1 MVPPPPTGARPPRL
15 VLRFAI
21 YSALA
26 LTLAWLAIFWVVRSE
41 ENEHALSEAEG
52 VALRVAGRTA
62 PLLRRADLAG
72 PVTAERRRELDAVFR
87 YELAGEIVRIKLWS
101 RDGIVTHSNDRSL
114 IGQRVSGE
122 DEHAELDRALAG
134 EPVQE
139 VAPLNHEGGS
149 GKDFEALETWV
160 PVYLEEGAEPVG
172 ALEIFQDYAPVA
184 AGVRQTVTPIAVALA
199 LTLALLYAAL
209 LPILRQVTR
218 ALEARHKRLAE
229 HAAELARALDERRL
243 VEQRL
248 SRAEQN
254 YRSLVEQLPLAM
266 YMDRLD
272 ETSSTIYTSPQI
284 ESILGYPTLDWM
296 SDPDFFPKVLHPDDR
311 ERVLE
316 EHRHNYAEG
325 RSFTTEYRA
334 IASDGRVVWI
344 LDEVTVAR
352 DEHGRPTHAQ
362 GFMLDVSE
370 RKAAEQQLERSHA
383 ELSALH
389 DTALQLIDELD
400 AQKLLER
407 IAARAGELVGT
418 DATYVYLRDA
428 EEELRVA
435 VGTGAFAG
443 NVGQRL
449 RKGEGL
455 AGQVWLRGEPVAVD
469 DYQTWQG
476 RHASFEGAPFHGVVG
491 VPLRSRTDLVGV
503 LGVAFLEEGR
513 TVTEPELALL
523 SRFAHLA
530 SLALESAR
538 LYSSAQEE
546 LQERRRAEGALRDA
560 ELRYRTLVEHL
571 PLATYTS
578 PVDSSLGNLYVSPQ
592 VEELL
597 GYPATEWLGDPELL
611 LRTVHPD
618 DLERL
623 LADAERLRETGE
635 PIRAEYRYRA
645 ADGRTVWVLDETNL
659 VRDEDGTPLWVQGF
673 LLDITERKSAE
684 ETRARLAA
692 IVESSDDAIMSAS
705 LDLTFTS
712 WNRGAERLFGYTAD
726 EVLGE
731 PITLL
736 MPPER
741 HEDALALIRRV
752 VDEQRVIHLE
762 TVRVR
767 EDGSSVDIAYTYS
780 PIRDSAGTVVGVS
793 AIGQDVTDRKRAEAA
808 IRESEAKF
816 RAFVETTEEW
826 VWACDDRNVNTYSNP
841 AVERILGWAQEE
853 LISRDWLDFVI
864 HEDRDEVAEAVAAAG
879 EAKAGW
885 SGLVI
890 RWRAKDGSVRHLE
903 STATPILAAD
913 GELTGWRGTDRDV
926 THRIQAEAE
935 RERLLAAEQDARAV
949 AEAAQQ
955 DLAGQNERLRELD
968 RLKDEFIAL
977 VSHELRTPLTSIR
990 GYTEL
995 LLDGEAGEL
1004 GDDQRRFLG
1013 VVDRN
1018 AHRLLHLVGD
1028 LLFLAQVEAGKLV
1041 LDVGAVDLGAVASES
1056 VEAARPQAEAKEI
1069 TLTLATGPV
1078 PLVAGDRA
1086 RIAQLLDNLVSNAIK
1101 FTQEGGRVDVRVRAL
1116 AKRAV
1121 VEVRDSGIGIPAHER
1136 QHLFERFYR
1145 TSTATERAIQG
1156 TGLGLAISK
1165 AIVDAHDG
1173 RITVTSEED
1182 VGTAFRVELPL
1193 GLHAELSE
1201 RAEVAS

>member
-1 MVPPPPTGARPPRL
+1 MTLTPPTGTRPPRL

-21 YSALA
+21 YSAFA
-26 LTLAWLAIFWVVRSE
+26 LTLAWLAIFWVVRTE
-41 ENEHALSEAEG
+41 EKESALNEAEG

-62 PLLRRADLAG
+62 PLLRPSDFAG
-72 PVTAERRRELDAVFR
+72 PVTADRRKELNGVFQ
-87 YELAGEIVRIKLWS
+87 YELAGEIVRVKLWS
-101 RDGIVTHSNDRSL
+101 RDGVVTHSNDRSL
-114 IGQRVSGE
+114 VGDRAVGE
-122 DEHAELDRALAG
+122 DEQSELKQALGG

-139 VAPLNHEGGS
+139 VAPLNHEGG
-149 GKDFEALETWV
+149 GGRNIEALETWV
-160 PVYLEEGAEPVG
+160 PIYLAEGSEPAG
-172 ALEIFQDYAPVA
+172 ALEVFQDYAPVA
-184 AGVRQTVTPIAVALA
+184 AGIRETVTPIGLALA
-199 LTLALLYAAL
+199 FTLALLYAAL

-218 ALEARHKRLAE
+218 ALETRHKRLAE
-229 HAAELARALDERRL
+229 HADELARALDERRR

-248 SRAEQN
+248 SQAEQN

-316 EHRHNYAEG
+316 EHRRNYAEG

-334 IASDGRVVWI
+334 IAKDGRVVWI

-352 DEHGRPTHAQ
+352 DESGRPTHAQ
-362 GFMLDVSE
+362 GFMLDVTE
-370 RKAAEQQLERSHA
+370 RKQAQEELERSHA

-389 DTALQLIDELD
+389 DTALHLIDELD

-407 IAARAGELVGT
+407 IATRAGELVGT
-418 DATYVYLRDA
+418 EATYVYLRDG
-428 EEELRVA
+428 EDELRVA
-435 VGTGAFAG
+435 VGTGAFAD

-449 RKGEGL
+449 GKGEGL
-455 AGQVWLRGEPVAVD
+455 AGRVWKRGEPVSVD
-469 DYQTWQG
+469 DYQTWEG
-476 RHASFEGAPFHGVVG
+476 RHSRFEGAPFHSVVG
-491 VPLRSRTDLVGV
+491 VPLRSRTDFVGV
-503 LGVAFLEEGR
+503 LGVAFLEQGR

-571 PLATYTS
+571 PLATYIS
-578 PVDSSLGNLYVSPQ
+578 PVDSSVGNLYVSPQ

-597 GYPATEWLGDPELL
+597 GYPADDWLRNPELL
-611 LRTVHPD
+611 LETVHPD

-623 LADAERLRETGE
+623 LADAEWLRTTGQ
-635 PIRAEYRYRA
+635 PIRSEYRYRA

-659 VRDEDGTPLWVQGF
+659 VRDDDGTPLWVQGF
-673 LLDITERKSAE
+673 LLDITERKAAE

-705 LDLTFTS
+705 PDLSFTS
-712 WNRGAERLFGYTAD
+712 WNRGAERLFGYPAD
-726 EVLGE
+726 DVLGR

-741 HEDALALIRRV
+741 QEEAVGIARRV
-752 VDEQRVIHLE
+752 MDEQRVVHLE
-762 TVRVR
+762 TVRRR
-767 EDGSSVDIAYTYS
+767 EDGTPIDIAYTYS
-780 PIRDSAGTVVGVS
+780 PIRDSSGMVVGIS

-808 IRESEAKF
+808 IRESETKF

-826 VWACDDRNVNTYSNP
+826 VWAVDECNLTYSNP
-841 AVERILGWAQEE
+841 AVERILGWSQEE
-853 LISRDWLDFVI
+853 LIGRDWLDFVLQ
-864 HEDRDEVAEAVAAAG
+864 EDRDEIAEAVAVSKA
-879 EAKAGW
+879 AKAGW

-890 RWRAKDGSVRHLE
+890 RWQAKDGSVRHLE
-903 STATPILAAD
+903 STATPILDPD
-913 GELTGWRGTDRDV
+913 GELRGWRGTDRDV

-935 RERLLAAEQDARAV
+935 RERLLAAEQEARAA
-949 AEAAQQ
+949 AEAAQR
-955 DLAGQNERLRELD
+955 DLTAQNERLRELD

-1004 GDDQRRFLG
+1004 GDEQRQFLG
-1013 VVDRN
+1013 VVERN

-1041 LDVGAVDLGAVASES
+1041 LDVGAVELGAVASES
-1056 VEAARPQAEAKEI
+1056 VEAARPQAEAKGI

-1086 RIAQLLDNLVSNAIK
+1086 RIAQLEDNLVSNAIK
-1101 FTQEGGRVDVRVRAL
+1101 FTPESGRVDVRVRAL
-1116 AKRAV
+1116 RKRAV
-1121 VEVRDSGIGIPAHER
+1121 LEVRDSGIGIPANER
-1136 QHLFERFYR
+1136 QHLFQRFYR
-1145 TSTATERAIQG
+1145 TSTATEQAIQG

-1173 RITVTSEED
+1173 RITLTSEED
-1182 VGTAFRVELPL
+1182 VGTTFRVELPL
-1193 GLHAELSE
+1193 GRVAEVSD

>member
-1 MVPPPPTGARPPRL
+1 MTPPPPTGAKPPRL

-21 YSALA
+21 YSAFALA
-26 LTLAWLAIFWVVRSE
+26 LAGAGILYVVR
-41 ENEHALSEAEG
+41 AQVLDQAE
-52 VALRVAGRTA
+52 RE
-62 PLLRRADLAG
+62 
-72 PVTAERRRELDAVFR
+72 TAERAERVAARIGEQLTRRDVTAPVSAERRAALDTVFARELGQHLVVVKLWTPDGVVAYSNDHELIGSR
-87 YELAGEIVRIKLWS
+87 TEEADELAAV
-101 RDGIVTHSNDRSL
+101 
-114 IGQRVSGE
+114 
-122 DEHAELDRALAG
+122 LAG
-134 EPVQE
+134 GIGRE
-139 VAPLNHEGGS
+139 VTDLAEEGGS
-149 GKDFEALETWV
+149 EPLESLETFV
-160 PVYLEEGAEPVG
+160 PVSSEGRVVAGLET
-172 ALEIFQDYAPVA
+172 FYDYERVA
-184 AGVRQTVTPIAVALA
+184 ADVRTTMTRVSVALV
-199 LTLALLYAAL
+199 LTLLLLYATL
-209 LPILRQVTR
+209 LPILHQVTR
-218 ALEARHKRLAE
+218 GFGARNTRLAE
-229 HAAELARALDERRL
+229 HAAELAKALDERRR

-248 SRAEQN
+248 SQAEQN

-284 ESILGYPTLDWM
+284 EAILGYPTLDWM

-316 EHRHNYAEG
+316 EHRRNYADG

-334 IASDGRVVWI
+334 IARDGRVVWI

-352 DEHGRPTHAQ
+352 DAHGRPTHAQ

-370 RKAAEQQLERSHA
+370 RKAAELELERSHA

-418 DATYVYLRDA
+418 DATYVYLREGDG
-428 EEELRVA
+428 ELRVA

-455 AGQVWLRGEPVAVD
+455 AGRVWESGEPLTVD
-469 DYQTWQG
+469 DYQTWEG
-476 RHASFEGAPFHGVVG
+476 RHRTFEGSPFHGVVG
-491 VPLRSRTDLVGV
+491 VPLRSRADVVGV
-503 LGVAFLEEGR
+503 LGVAFLEEDR

-571 PLATYTS
+571 PLATYIS

-592 VEELL
+592 VEQLL
-597 GYPATEWLGDPELL
+597 GYPADAWLESPELL
-611 LRTVHPD
+611 LQAVHPD

-623 LADAERLRETGE
+623 LADAERLRATGE

-673 LLDITERKSAE
+673 LLDITERKAAE

-705 LDLTFTS
+705 LDLAFTS
-712 WNRGAERLFGYTAD
+712 WNRGAERLFGHPAD
-726 EVLGE
+726 EVLGK

-741 HEDALALIRRV
+741 QEEALALVRRV
-752 VDEQRVIHLE
+752 IDEQRVVGLE
-762 TVRVR
+762 TVRIQK
-767 EDGSSVDIAYTYS
+767 DGTPVDIAYTYS
-780 PIRDSAGTVVGVS
+780 PIRDSAGTVVGIS

-816 RAFVETTEEW
+816 RAFVETTDEW
-826 VWACDDRNVNTYSNP
+826 VWACDVQGVTTYSNP
-841 AVERILGWAQEE
+841 AVERILGYADEE
-853 LISRDWLDFVI
+853 MVGRAVLDFMVE
-864 HEDRDEVAEAVAAAG
+864 EDREAIAAG
-879 EAKAGW
+879 LEEIAARKEGW
-885 SGLVI
+885 TGLVI

-903 STATPILAAD
+903 STATPILGAD
-913 GELTGWRGTDRDV
+913 GELRGWRGTDRNV

-935 RERLLAAEQDARAV
+935 RERLLAAEQDARAI
-949 AEAAQQ
+949 AEAAQH
-955 DLAGQNERLRELD
+955 DLAAQNERLRELD

-1004 GDDQRRFLG
+1004 GEDQRRFLG

-1041 LDVGAVDLGAVASES
+1041 LDMGAVELGAVASDS
-1056 VEAARPQAEAKEI
+1056 VEAARPQAEAKDI

-1086 RIAQLLDNLVSNAIK
+1086 RIGQLMDNLVSNAIK
-1101 FTQEGGRVDVRVRAL
+1101 FTLEGGRVDVRVRAL
-1116 AKRAV
+1116 SKRAV
-1121 VEVRDSGIGIPAHER
+1121 VDVRDSGIGIPATER
-1136 QHLFERFYR
+1136 EHLFQRFYR
-1145 TSTATERAIQG
+1145 TSNATELAIQG

-1165 AIVDAHDG
+1165 AIVEAHDG
-1173 RITVTSEED
+1173 RITLTSEED
-1182 VGTAFRVELPL
+1182 VGTTFRVELPL
-1193 GLHAELSE
+1193 ALHAAAGE
-1201 RAEVAS
+1201 RAQAALGR

>member
-1 MVPPPPTGARPPRL
+1 MTPPPPTGARPPRL

-26 LTLAWLAIFWVVRSE
+26 LALAGAGILYVVR
-41 ENEHALSEAEG
+41 AQMLDQAE
-52 VALRVAGRTA
+52 RE
-62 PLLRRADLAG
+62 
-72 PVTAERRRELDAVFR
+72 TAERAERVAVRIGERLAPRDVTAGASAERLAALDTAFEHELGHDLVIVKLWTPDGVVAYSNDHGLIGSRTAEADELAAV
-87 YELAGEIVRIKLWS
+87 LAGEVGRE
-101 RDGIVTHSNDRSL
+101 VTDL
-114 IGQRVSGE
+114 T
-122 DEHAELDRALAG
+122 D
-134 EPVQE
+134 
-139 VAPLNHEGGS
+139 EGGS
-149 GKDFEALETWV
+149 ESLKTLETFV
-160 PVYLEEGAEPVG
+160 PVTNDKRVVAGLET
-172 ALEIFQDYAPVA
+172 FYDYDRVA
-184 AGVRQTVTPIAVALA
+184 ADVRTTMTRVSFALV
-199 LTLALLYAAL
+199 LTLLLLYATL

-218 ALEARHKRLAE
+218 VLGARNTRLAE
-229 HAAELARALDERRL
+229 HAAELARALDERRR

-248 SRAEQN
+248 SQAEQN

-284 ESILGYPTLDWM
+284 ETILGYPTLDWM

-316 EHRHNYAEG
+316 EHRRNYAEG

-334 IASDGRVVWI
+334 IARDGRVVWI

-400 AQKLLER
+400 AQKLLAR

-418 DATYVYLRDA
+418 DATYVYLRDG
-428 EEELRVA
+428 EELRVA

-449 RKGEGL
+449 GKGEGL
-455 AGQVWLRGEPVAVD
+455 AGQVWERGEPVTVG
-469 DYQTWQG
+469 DYQTWEG
-476 RHASFEGAPFHGVVG
+476 RHRRFEGSPFHGVVG
-491 VPLRSRTDLVGV
+491 VPLRSRTDFVGV

-513 TVTEPELALL
+513 TFTEPELALL

-571 PLATYTS
+571 PLATYIS

-597 GYPATEWLGDPELL
+597 GYPADAWLRSPELL
-611 LRTVHPD
+611 LQAVHPD

-623 LADAERLRETGE
+623 LADAERLRTTGE
-635 PIRAEYRYRA
+635 PVRAEYRYRA

-705 LDLTFTS
+705 LDLAFTS
-712 WNRGAERLFGYTAD
+712 WNRGAERLFGYSVD

-741 HEDALALIRRV
+741 QEESLALVRQAI
-752 VDEQRVIHLE
+752 DEQQVVHLE
-762 TVRVR
+762 TVRMR
-767 EDGSSVDIAYTYS
+767 EDATPVDIAYTYS
-780 PIRDSAGTVVGVS
+780 PIRDSAGTVVGIS

-816 RAFVETTEEW
+816 RSFVETTEEW
-826 VWACDDRNVNTYSNP
+826 VWACDVQATTTYSNP
-841 AVERILGWAQEE
+841 AVERILGYASEE
-853 LISRDWLDFVI
+853 LVGRTVLDFMVE
-864 HEDRDEVAEAVAAAG
+864 EDREATVAELEGIAARK
-879 EAKAGW
+879 EGW

-903 STATPILAAD
+903 STATPILGAD
-913 GELTGWRGTDRDV
+913 GELLGWRGTDRDV
-926 THRIQAEAE
+926 THRIQAEAD
-935 RERLLAAEQDARAV
+935 RERLLAAEQEARAA
-949 AEAAQQ
+949 AEAAQH

-968 RLKDEFIAL
+968 RLKYEFIAL
-977 VSHELRTPLTSIR
+977 VSHALRTPLTSIR

-1004 GDDQRRFLG
+1004 GDDQRQFLG
-1013 VVDRN
+1013 VVERN

-1056 VEAARPQAEAKEI
+1056 VEAARPQAEARRI

-1086 RIAQLLDNLVSNAIK
+1086 RIGQLMDNLVSNAIK
-1101 FTQEGGRVDVRVRAL
+1101 FTPEGGRVDVRVRAL
-1116 AKRAV
+1116 SKRAV
-1121 VEVRDSGIGIPAHER
+1121 FEVRDSGIGIPANER
-1136 QHLFERFYR
+1136 EHLFQRFYR
-1145 TSTATERAIQG
+1145 TSTATEQAIQG

-1165 AIVDAHDG
+1165 AIVEAHDG
-1173 RITVTSEED
+1173 RITLTSEQD
-1182 VGTAFRVELPL
+1182 VGTTFRVELPL
-1193 GLHAELSE
+1193 GLHAEVSE

>member
-1 MVPPPPTGARPPRL
+1 
-15 VLRFAI
+15 
-21 YSALA
+21 
-26 LTLAWLAIFWVVRSE
+26 
-41 ENEHALSEAEG
+41 
-52 VALRVAGRTA
+52 
-62 PLLRRADLAG
+62 
-72 PVTAERRRELDAVFR
+72 
-87 YELAGEIVRIKLWS
+87 
-101 RDGIVTHSNDRSL
+101 
-114 IGQRVSGE
+114 
-122 DEHAELDRALAG
+122 
-134 EPVQE
+134 
-139 VAPLNHEGGS
+139 
-149 GKDFEALETWV
+149 
-160 PVYLEEGAEPVG
+160 
-172 ALEIFQDYAPVA
+172 
-184 AGVRQTVTPIAVALA
+184 
-199 LTLALLYAAL
+199 
-209 LPILRQVTR
+209 VTR
-218 ALEARHKRLAE
+218 ALETRHKRLAE
-229 HAAELARALDERRL
+229 HAGELAKALDERRR

-248 SRAEQN
+248 SQAEQN

-272 ETSSTIYTSPQI
+272 ESSSTIYTSPQI
-284 ESILGYPTLDWM
+284 ETILGYPTLDWM

-316 EHRHNYAEG
+316 EHRRNYAEG

-334 IASDGRVVWI
+334 IARDGRVVWI

-352 DEHGRPTHAQ
+352 DEQGRPTHAQ

-418 DATYVYLRDA
+418 DATYVYLRDG
-428 EEELRVA
+428 EDELRVA

-455 AGQVWLRGEPVAVD
+455 AGRVWEQGEPLTVD
-469 DYQTWQG
+469 DYQTWEG
-476 RHASFEGAPFHGVVG
+476 RHSRFEGAPFHGVVG
-491 VPLRSRTDLVGV
+491 VPLRSRTDFVGV
-503 LGVAFLEEGR
+503 LGAAFLEEGR
-513 TVTEPELALL
+513 AFTESELALL

-546 LQERRRAEGALRDA
+546 LQERRRAEGALQDA

-571 PLATYTS
+571 PLATYIS
-578 PVDSSLGNLYVSPQ
+578 PVDTSVGNLYVSPQ

-597 GYPATEWLGDPELL
+597 GYPADDWLHNPELL
-611 LRTVHPD
+611 LQTVHPD

-623 LADAERLRETGE
+623 LADAERLRTTGV
-635 PIRAEYRYRA
+635 PVRSEYRYRA

-684 ETRARLAA
+684 ESRARLAA
-692 IVESSDDAIMSAS
+692 IVQSSDDAIMSAS

-712 WNRGAERLFGYTAD
+712 WNRGAERLFGYSVD
-726 EVLGE
+726 EVLGQ
-731 PITLL
+731 PITML
-736 MPPER
+736 MPPDRRE
-741 HEDALALIRRV
+741 EALALTQRV
-752 VDEQRVIHLE
+752 IDEQRVVHVE

-767 EDGSSVDIAYTYS
+767 EDGAPIDIAYTYS

-808 IRESEAKF
+808 IRESEEQF
-816 RAFVETTEEW
+816 RALVGNVPGAIFRCALDADWTMEFLSDAIADISGYPSSDFIGNRVRTFTS
-826 VWACDDRNVNTYSNP
+826 VVHPDDRAPLEEAVGDGRSYS
-841 AVERILGWAQEE
+841 VEYRILHANGGVRWVLERGQAV
-853 LISRDWLDFVI
+853 RDA
-864 HEDRDEVAEAVAAAG
+864 R
-879 EAKAGW
+879 
-885 SGLVI
+885 
-890 RWRAKDGSVRHLE
+890 
-903 STATPILAAD
+903 
-913 GELTGWRGTDRDV
+913 GELWLTGAIFDVSDRK
-926 THRIQAEAE
+926 RAEAE
-935 RERLLAAEQDARAV
+935 REGLLA
-949 AEAAQQ
+949 
-955 DLAGQNERLRELD
+955 DLAEHNERLLELD

-1004 GDDQRRFLG
+1004 GDDQRQFLG
-1013 VVDRN
+1013 VVERN

-1041 LDVGAVDLGAVASES
+1041 LDVGAVDLGAVASEA
-1056 VEAARPQAEAKEI
+1056 VEAARPQAEAKGI

-1086 RIAQLLDNLVSNAIK
+1086 RIGQLMDNLVSNAIK
-1101 FTQEGGRVDVRVRAL
+1101 FTPESGRVDIRVRAL
-1116 AKRAV
+1116 SKRAL
-1121 VEVRDSGIGIPAHER
+1121 VEVRDSGIGIPANER
-1136 QHLFERFYR
+1136 QHLFQRFYR
-1145 TSTATERAIQG
+1145 TSTATEQAIQG

-1165 AIVDAHDG
+1165 AIVEAHDG
-1173 RITVTSEED
+1173 RITLTSEED
-1182 VGTAFRVELPL
+1182 VGTTFRVELPL
-1193 GLHAELSE
+1193 GVHAAADE

>member
-1 MVPPPPTGARPPRL
+1 MTPPPPTGARPPRL

-26 LTLAWLAIFWVVRSE
+26 LALAGAGILYVVR
-41 ENEHALSEAEG
+41 AQMLDQAE
-52 VALRVAGRTA
+52 RE
-62 PLLRRADLAG
+62 
-72 PVTAERRRELDAVFR
+72 TAERAERVAVRIGERLAPRDVTAGASAERLAALDTAFEHELGHDLVIVKLWTPDGVVAYSNDHGLIGSRTAEADELAAV
-87 YELAGEIVRIKLWS
+87 LAGEVGRE
-101 RDGIVTHSNDRSL
+101 VTDL
-114 IGQRVSGE
+114 T
-122 DEHAELDRALAG
+122 D
-134 EPVQE
+134 
-139 VAPLNHEGGS
+139 EGGS
-149 GKDFEALETWV
+149 ESLKTLETFV
-160 PVYLEEGAEPVG
+160 PVTNDKRVVAGLET
-172 ALEIFQDYAPVA
+172 FYDYDRVA
-184 AGVRQTVTPIAVALA
+184 ADVRTTMTRVSFALV
-199 LTLALLYAAL
+199 LTLLLLYATL

-218 ALEARHKRLAE
+218 VLGARNTRLAE
-229 HAAELARALDERRL
+229 HAAELAKALDERRR

-248 SRAEQN
+248 SQAEQN

-284 ESILGYPTLDWM
+284 ETILGYPTLDWM

-316 EHRHNYAEG
+316 EHRRNYAEG

-334 IASDGRVVWI
+334 IARDGRVVWI

-400 AQKLLER
+400 AQKLLAR

-418 DATYVYLRDA
+418 DATYVYLRDG
-428 EEELRVA
+428 EELRVA

-449 RKGEGL
+449 GKGEGL
-455 AGQVWLRGEPVAVD
+455 AGQVWERGEPVTVG
-469 DYQTWQG
+469 DYQTWEG
-476 RHASFEGAPFHGVVG
+476 RHRRFEGSPFHGVVG
-491 VPLRSRTDLVGV
+491 VPLRSRTDFVGV

-513 TVTEPELALL
+513 TFTEPELALL

-571 PLATYTS
+571 PLATYIS

-597 GYPATEWLGDPELL
+597 GYPADAWLRSPELL
-611 LRTVHPD
+611 LQAVHPD
-618 DLERL
+618 DLGRL
-623 LADAERLRETGE
+623 LADAERLRTTGE
-635 PIRAEYRYRA
+635 PVRAEYRYRA

-705 LDLTFTS
+705 LDLAFTS
-712 WNRGAERLFGYTAD
+712 WNRGAERLFGYSVD

-741 HEDALALIRRV
+741 QEESLALVRQAI
-752 VDEQRVIHLE
+752 DEQRVVHLE
-762 TVRVR
+762 TVRMR
-767 EDGSSVDIAYTYS
+767 EDATPVDIAYTYS
-780 PIRDSAGTVVGVS
+780 PIRDSAGTVVGIS

-816 RAFVETTEEW
+816 RSFVETTEEW
-826 VWACDDRNVNTYSNP
+826 VWACDVQATTTYSNP
-841 AVERILGWAQEE
+841 AVERILGYASEE
-853 LISRDWLDFVI
+853 LVGRTVLDFMVE
-864 HEDRDEVAEAVAAAG
+864 EDREATVAELEGIAARK
-879 EAKAGW
+879 EGW

-903 STATPILAAD
+903 STATPILGAD
-913 GELTGWRGTDRDV
+913 GELLGWRGTDRDV

-935 RERLLAAEQDARAV
+935 RERLLAAEQEARAA
-949 AEAAQQ
+949 AEAAQH

-1004 GDDQRRFLG
+1004 GDDQRQFLG
-1013 VVDRN
+1013 VVERN

-1056 VEAARPQAEAKEI
+1056 VEAARPQAEAKRI

-1086 RIAQLLDNLVSNAIK
+1086 RIGQLMDNLVSNAIK
-1101 FTQEGGRVDVRVRAL
+1101 FTPEGGRVDVRVRAL
-1116 AKRAV
+1116 SKRAV
-1121 VEVRDSGIGIPAHER
+1121 FEVRDSGIGIPANER
-1136 QHLFERFYR
+1136 EHLFQRFYR
-1145 TSTATERAIQG
+1145 TSTATEQAIQG

-1165 AIVDAHDG
+1165 AIVEAHDG
-1173 RITVTSEED
+1173 RITLTSEQD
-1182 VGTAFRVELPL
+1182 VGTTFRVELPL
-1193 GLHAELSE
+1193 GLHAEVSE

>member
-1 MVPPPPTGARPPRL
+1 MTPPPPTGARPPRL

-21 YSALA
+21 YSAFALA
-26 LTLAWLAIFWVVRSE
+26 LAGAGILYVVR
-41 ENEHALSEAEG
+41 AQMLDQAE
-52 VALRVAGRTA
+52 RE
-62 PLLRRADLAG
+62 
-72 PVTAERRRELDAVFR
+72 TAERAERVAVRIGERLAPRDVTAGASAERLAALDTAFEHELGHDLVIVKLWTPDGVVAYSNDHGLIGSRTAEADELAAV
-87 YELAGEIVRIKLWS
+87 LAGEVGRE
-101 RDGIVTHSNDRSL
+101 VTDL
-114 IGQRVSGE
+114 T
-122 DEHAELDRALAG
+122 D
-134 EPVQE
+134 
-139 VAPLNHEGGS
+139 EGGS
-149 GKDFEALETWV
+149 ESLKTLETFV
-160 PVYLEEGAEPVG
+160 PVTNDKRVVAGLET
-172 ALEIFQDYAPVA
+172 FYDYDRVA
-184 AGVRQTVTPIAVALA
+184 ADVRTTMTRVSFALV
-199 LTLALLYAAL
+199 LTLLLLYATL

-218 ALEARHKRLAE
+218 VLGARNTRLAE
-229 HAAELARALDERRL
+229 HAAELAKALDERRR

-248 SRAEQN
+248 SQAEQN

-284 ESILGYPTLDWM
+284 ETILGYPTLDWM

-316 EHRHNYAEG
+316 EHRRNYAEG

-334 IASDGRVVWI
+334 IARDGRVVWI

-400 AQKLLER
+400 AQKLLAR

-418 DATYVYLRDA
+418 DATYVYLRDG
-428 EEELRVA
+428 EELRVA

-449 RKGEGL
+449 GKGEGL
-455 AGQVWLRGEPVAVD
+455 AGQVWERGEPVTVG
-469 DYQTWQG
+469 DYQTWEG
-476 RHASFEGAPFHGVVG
+476 RHRRFEGSPFHGVVG
-491 VPLRSRTDLVGV
+491 VPLRSRTDFVGV

-513 TVTEPELALL
+513 TFTEPELALL

-571 PLATYTS
+571 PLATYIS

-597 GYPATEWLGDPELL
+597 GYPADAWLRSPELL
-611 LRTVHPD
+611 LQAVHPD

-623 LADAERLRETGE
+623 LADAERLRTTGE
-635 PIRAEYRYRA
+635 PVRAEYRYRA

-705 LDLTFTS
+705 LDLAFTS
-712 WNRGAERLFGYTAD
+712 WNRGAERLFGYSVD

-741 HEDALALIRRV
+741 QEESLALVRQAI
-752 VDEQRVIHLE
+752 DEQQVVHLE
-762 TVRVR
+762 TVRMR
-767 EDGSSVDIAYTYS
+767 EDATPVDIAYTYS
-780 PIRDSAGTVVGVS
+780 PIRDSAGTVVGIS

-816 RAFVETTEEW
+816 RSFVETTEEW
-826 VWACDDRNVNTYSNP
+826 VWACDVQATTTYSNP
-841 AVERILGWAQEE
+841 AVERILGYASEE
-853 LISRDWLDFVI
+853 LVGRTVLDFMVE
-864 HEDRDEVAEAVAAAG
+864 EDREATVAELEGIAARK
-879 EAKAGW
+879 EGW

-903 STATPILAAD
+903 STATPILGAD
-913 GELTGWRGTDRDV
+913 GELLGWRGTDRDV

-935 RERLLAAEQDARAV
+935 RERLLAAEQEARAA
-949 AEAAQQ
+949 AEAAQH

-1004 GDDQRRFLG
+1004 GDDQRQFLG
-1013 VVDRN
+1013 VVERN

-1056 VEAARPQAEAKEI
+1056 VEAARPQAEARRI

-1086 RIAQLLDNLVSNAIK
+1086 RIGQLMDNLVSNAIK
-1101 FTQEGGRVDVRVRAL
+1101 FTPEGGRVDVRVRAL
-1116 AKRAV
+1116 SKRAV
-1121 VEVRDSGIGIPAHER
+1121 FEVRDSGIGIPANER
-1136 QHLFERFYR
+1136 EHLFQRFYR
-1145 TSTATERAIQG
+1145 TSTATEQAIQG

-1165 AIVDAHDG
+1165 AIVEAHDG
-1173 RITVTSEED
+1173 RITLTSEQD
-1182 VGTAFRVELPL
+1182 VGTTFRVELPL
-1193 GLHAELSE
+1193 GLHAEVSE

>member
-1 MVPPPPTGARPPRL
+1 MTPPPPTGARPPRL

-21 YSALA
+21 YSAFALA
-26 LTLAWLAIFWVVRSE
+26 LAGAGIFYVVR
-41 ENEHALSEAEG
+41 AQMLDQAE
-52 VALRVAGRTA
+52 RE
-62 PLLRRADLAG
+62 
-72 PVTAERRRELDAVFR
+72 TAERGERVAVRIGDRLAPRDVTAGASAEKLAALDAAFEHELGHDLVLVKLWTPDGVVAYSNDHELIGSR
-87 YELAGEIVRIKLWS
+87 TMEADELAAVLAGEVGRE
-101 RDGIVTHSNDRSL
+101 VTD
-114 IGQRVSGE
+114 
-122 DEHAELDRALAG
+122 LA
-134 EPVQE
+134 
-139 VAPLNHEGGS
+139 HEGGS
-149 GKDFEALETWV
+149 EPLKTLETFV
-160 PVYLEEGAEPVG
+160 PVTNGKRVVAGLET
-172 ALEIFQDYAPVA
+172 FYDYDRVA
-184 AGVRQTVTPIAVALA
+184 ADVRTTMTRVSIALV
-199 LTLALLYAAL
+199 LTLLLLYATL

-218 ALEARHKRLAE
+218 VLGARNTRLAE
-229 HAAELARALDERRL
+229 HAAELARALDERHQ

-248 SRAEQN
+248 SQAEQN

-284 ESILGYPTLDWM
+284 EAILGYPTLDWM

-316 EHRHNYAEG
+316 EHRRNYAEG

-334 IASDGRVVWI
+334 IARDGRVVWI

-352 DEHGRPTHAQ
+352 DENGRPTHAQ

-418 DATYVYLRDA
+418 DATYVYLRDG

-449 RKGEGL
+449 GKGEGL
-455 AGQVWLRGEPVAVD
+455 AGRVWARGEPVTVD
-469 DYQTWQG
+469 DYQTWEG
-476 RHASFEGAPFHGVVG
+476 RHRRFEGSPFHGVVG
-491 VPLRSRTDLVGV
+491 VPLRSRTDFVGV

-513 TVTEPELALL
+513 TFTEPELALL

-546 LQERRRAEGALRDA
+546 LQERRRAEGALREA

-571 PLATYTS
+571 PLATYIS

-597 GYPATEWLGDPELL
+597 GYPADAWLRSPELL
-611 LRTVHPD
+611 LQTVHPD

-623 LADAERLRETGE
+623 LADAERLRTTGE
-635 PIRAEYRYRA
+635 PVRAEYRYRA

-705 LDLTFTS
+705 LDLAFTS
-712 WNRGAERLFGYTAD
+712 WNRGAERLFGYSVD
-726 EVLGE
+726 EVLGA

-741 HEDALALIRRV
+741 QEESLALVRRV
-752 VDEQRVIHLE
+752 IDEQRVVHLE
-762 TVRVR
+762 TVRTH
-767 EDGSSVDIAYTYS
+767 EDGTPVDIAYTYS
-780 PIRDSAGTVVGVS
+780 PIRDAAGTVVGIS

-816 RAFVETTEEW
+816 RSFVETTEEW
-826 VWACDDRNVNTYSNP
+826 VWAIDEHGITTYSNP
-841 AVERILGWAQEE
+841 AVERILGYAVDEVMGR
-853 LISRDWLDFVI
+853 SSLDFMVE
-864 HEDRDEVAEAVAAAG
+864 EDRDAALEELATPAAG
-879 EAKAGW
+879 TEGW
-885 SGLVI
+885 SGLVV

-903 STATPILAAD
+903 STATPILAPD
-913 GELTGWRGTDRDV
+913 GELLGWRGTDRDV

-935 RERLLAAEQDARAV
+935 RERLLAAEQDARAA
-949 AEAAQQ
+949 AEAAQH

-1004 GDDQRRFLG
+1004 GDDQRQFLG
-1013 VVDRN
+1013 VVERN

-1041 LDVGAVDLGAVASES
+1041 LDLGAVDLGAVASES
-1056 VEAARPQAEAKEI
+1056 VEAARPQAETKGI
-1069 TLTLATGPV
+1069 VLTLATGPV
-1078 PLVAGDRA
+1078 PPVAGDRA
-1086 RIAQLLDNLVSNAIK
+1086 RIGQLMDNLVSNAIK
-1101 FTQEGGRVDVRVRAL
+1101 FTPERGRVDVRVRAL
-1116 AKRAV
+1116 SERAV
-1121 VEVRDSGIGIPAHER
+1121 FEVRDSGIGIPANER
-1136 QHLFERFYR
+1136 QHLFQRFYR
-1145 TSTATERAIQG
+1145 TSTATEQAIQG

-1165 AIVDAHDG
+1165 AIVEAHDG
-1173 RITVTSEED
+1173 RITLTSEED
-1182 VGTAFRVELPL
+1182 VGTTFRVELPL
-1193 GLHAELSE
+1193 GLHAEVSE
-1201 RAEVAS
+1201 PAEVAS

>member
-1 MVPPPPTGARPPRL
+1 MTPPPPTGARPPRL

-21 YSALA
+21 YSAFALA
-26 LTLAWLAIFWVVRSE
+26 LAGAGILYVVR
-41 ENEHALSEAEG
+41 AQMLDQAE
-52 VALRVAGRTA
+52 RE
-62 PLLRRADLAG
+62 
-72 PVTAERRRELDAVFR
+72 TAERAERVAVRIGERLAPRDVTAGASAERLAALDTAFEHELGHDLVIVKLWTPDGVVAYSNDHGLIGSRTAEADELAAV
-87 YELAGEIVRIKLWS
+87 LAGEVGRE
-101 RDGIVTHSNDRSL
+101 VTDL
-114 IGQRVSGE
+114 T
-122 DEHAELDRALAG
+122 D
-134 EPVQE
+134 
-139 VAPLNHEGGS
+139 EGGS
-149 GKDFEALETWV
+149 ESLKTLETFV
-160 PVYLEEGAEPVG
+160 PVTNDKRVVAGLET
-172 ALEIFQDYAPVA
+172 FYDYDRVA
-184 AGVRQTVTPIAVALA
+184 ADVRTTMTRVSFALV
-199 LTLALLYAAL
+199 LTLLLLYATL

-218 ALEARHKRLAE
+218 VLGARNTRLAE
-229 HAAELARALDERRL
+229 HAAELARALDERRR

-248 SRAEQN
+248 SQAEQN

-284 ESILGYPTLDWM
+284 ETILGYPTLDWM

-316 EHRHNYAEG
+316 EHRRNYAEG

-334 IASDGRVVWI
+334 IARDGRVVWI

-400 AQKLLER
+400 AQKLLAR

-418 DATYVYLRDA
+418 DATYVYLRDG
-428 EEELRVA
+428 EELRVA

-449 RKGEGL
+449 GKGEGL
-455 AGQVWLRGEPVAVD
+455 AGQVWERGEPVTVG
-469 DYQTWQG
+469 DYQTWEG
-476 RHASFEGAPFHGVVG
+476 RHRRFEGSPFHGVVG
-491 VPLRSRTDLVGV
+491 VPLRSRTDFVGV

-513 TVTEPELALL
+513 TFTEPELALL

-571 PLATYTS
+571 PLATYIS

-597 GYPATEWLGDPELL
+597 GYPADAWLRSPELL
-611 LRTVHPD
+611 LQAVHPD

-623 LADAERLRETGE
+623 LADAERLRTTGE
-635 PIRAEYRYRA
+635 PVRAEYRYRA

-705 LDLTFTS
+705 LDLAFTS
-712 WNRGAERLFGYTAD
+712 WNRGAERLFGYSVD

-741 HEDALALIRRV
+741 QEESLALVRQAI
-752 VDEQRVIHLE
+752 DEQRVVHLE
-762 TVRVR
+762 TVRMR
-767 EDGSSVDIAYTYS
+767 EDATPVDIAYTYS
-780 PIRDSAGTVVGVS
+780 PIRDSAGTVVGIS

-816 RAFVETTEEW
+816 RSFVETTEEW
-826 VWACDDRNVNTYSNP
+826 VWACDVQATTTYSNP
-841 AVERILGWAQEE
+841 AVERILGYASEE
-853 LISRDWLDFVI
+853 LVGRTVLDFMVE
-864 HEDRDEVAEAVAAAG
+864 EDREATVAELEGIAARK
-879 EAKAGW
+879 EGW

-903 STATPILAAD
+903 STATPILGAD
-913 GELTGWRGTDRDV
+913 GELLGWRGTDRDV

-935 RERLLAAEQDARAV
+935 RERLLAAEQEARAA
-949 AEAAQQ
+949 AEAAQH
-955 DLAGQNERLRELD
+955 DLAGQN
-968 RLKDEFIAL
+968 
-977 VSHELRTPLTSIR
+977 
-990 GYTEL
+990 
-995 LLDGEAGEL
+995 
-1004 GDDQRRFLG
+1004 
-1013 VVDRN
+1013 
-1018 AHRLLHLVGD
+1018 
-1028 LLFLAQVEAGKLV
+1028 
-1041 LDVGAVDLGAVASES
+1041 
-1056 VEAARPQAEAKEI
+1056 
-1069 TLTLATGPV
+1069 
-1078 PLVAGDRA
+1078 
-1086 RIAQLLDNLVSNAIK
+1086 
-1101 FTQEGGRVDVRVRAL
+1101 
-1116 AKRAV
+1116 
-1121 VEVRDSGIGIPAHER
+1121 
-1136 QHLFERFYR
+1136 
-1145 TSTATERAIQG
+1145 
-1156 TGLGLAISK
+1156 
-1165 AIVDAHDG
+1165 
-1173 RITVTSEED
+1173 
-1182 VGTAFRVELPL
+1182 
-1193 GLHAELSE
+1193 
-1201 RAEVAS
+1201 

>member
-1 MVPPPPTGARPPRL
+1 MTPPPPTGAKPPRI

-21 YSALA
+21 YTALA
-26 LTLAWLAIFWVVRSE
+26 LALAGAGILYVVR
-41 ENEHALSEAEG
+41 AQMLDQAERET
-52 VALRVAGRTA
+52 AARAERVAARIGLQLTRRDVTAPVSPERRAALDTAFARELGDDLVVVKLWTPAGVVAYSNDHELIGSRTA
-62 PLLRRADLAG
+62 EADDLA
-72 PVTAERRRELDAVFR
+72 A
-87 YELAGEIVRIKLWS
+87 
-101 RDGIVTHSNDRSL
+101 
-114 IGQRVSGE
+114 
-122 DEHAELDRALAG
+122 ALAG
-134 EPVQE
+134 EVGRE
-139 VAPLNHEGGS
+139 VTDLAQEGGS
-149 GKDFEALETWV
+149 ERLESLETFV
-160 PVYLEEGAEPVG
+160 PVSSKERVVAGLEA
-172 ALEIFQDYAPVA
+172 FYDYEQVA
-184 AGVRQTVTPIAVALA
+184 ADVRTTMTRVSVALV
-199 LTLALLYAAL
+199 LTLLLLYATL
-209 LPILRQVTR
+209 LPILRQVTH
-218 ALEARHKRLAE
+218 ALGARNTRLAE
-229 HAAELARALDERRL
+229 HVAELGKALDERRR

-248 SRAEQN
+248 SQAEQN
-254 YRSLVEQLPLAM
+254 YRNLVEQLPLAM

-284 ESILGYPTLDWM
+284 ETILGYPTLDWM

-316 EHRHNYAEG
+316 EHRRNYAEG
-325 RSFTTEYRA
+325 SSFTTEYRA
-334 IASDGRVVWI
+334 IARDGRVVWI

-370 RKAAEQQLERSHA
+370 RKTAELALERSHA
-383 ELSALH
+383 ELAALH

-418 DATYVYLRDA
+418 DATYVYLREDD
-428 EEELRVA
+428 ELRVA
-435 VGTGAFAG
+435 VGTGAFAW

-455 AGQVWLRGEPVAVD
+455 AGRVWQNGEPLTVD
-469 DYQTWQG
+469 DYHTWEG
-476 RHASFEGAPFHGVVG
+476 RHTGFEGAPFHAVVG
-491 VPLRSRTDLVGV
+491 VPLRSRKELVGV
-503 LGVAFLEEGR
+503 LGVALREQGR
-513 TVTEPELALL
+513 TITEPELELL

-538 LYSSAQEE
+538 LYSSAQDE

-560 ELRYRTLVEHL
+560 ELRYRTLVENL
-571 PLATYTS
+571 PLATYIR
-578 PVDSSLGNLYVSPQ
+578 PVDVTKPNIYVSPQ
-592 VEELL
+592 VEPML
-597 GYPATEWLGDPELL
+597 GYPASAWLEDGDILAK
-611 LRTVHPD
+611 VIHPD
-618 DLERL
+618 DLPWVTAECERV
-623 LADAERLRETGE
+623 RETGE
-635 PIRAEYRYRA
+635 PMHVEYRIIT
-645 ADGRTVWVLDETNL
+645 ADGRTIWVLDHTLL
-659 VRDEDGTPLWVQGF
+659 VRDEDGESLWVQGF
-673 LLDITERKSAE
+673 LLDVSDRHAAE

-705 LDLTFTS
+705 LDLTYTS
-712 WNRGAERLFGYTAD
+712 WNRGAERLFGYPAD
-726 EVLGE
+726 EVLGK
-731 PITLL
+731 PMMLL

-741 HEDALALIRRV
+741 QEEALALVRRV
-752 VDEQRVIHLE
+752 VDEQRVVNLE
-762 TVRVR
+762 TVRSR
-767 EDGSSVDIAYTYS
+767 EDGTLVDIAYTYS
-780 PIRDSAGTVVGVS
+780 PIRDSTGSVVGIS

-826 VWACDDRNVNTYSNP
+826 VWASDVQGVTTYSNP
-841 AVERILGWAQEE
+841 AIERILGYPGEKMVG
-853 LISRDWLDFVI
+853 RTVLDFVVE
-864 HEDRDEVAEAVAAAG
+864 EDRGAVAAELEGIAARK
-879 EAKAGW
+879 EGW

-890 RWRAKDGSVRHLE
+890 RWRAKDGSVRYLE

-913 GELTGWRGTDRDV
+913 GELCGWRGTDRDV

-935 RERLLAAEQDARAV
+935 RERLLAAEQEARAI
-949 AEAAQQ
+949 AEAAQH
-955 DLAGQNERLRELD
+955 DLAAQNERLRELD

-1004 GDDQRRFLG
+1004 AEDQRRFLG

-1041 LDVGAVDLGAVASES
+1041 LDVDALELGAVASES
-1056 VEAARPQAEAKEI
+1056 VEAARPQAEAKDI

-1086 RIAQLLDNLVSNAIK
+1086 RIGQLIDNLVSNAIK
-1101 FTQEGGRVDVRVRAL
+1101 FTPEGGRVDVRVRAL
-1116 AKRAV
+1116 SKRAV
-1121 VEVRDSGIGIPAHER
+1121 FEVRDSGIGIPASER
-1136 QHLFERFYR
+1136 EHLFQRFYR
-1145 TSTATERAIQG
+1145 TSNATEQAIQG

-1165 AIVDAHDG
+1165 AIVEAHDG
-1173 RITVTSEED
+1173 RITLTSEED
-1182 VGTAFRVELPL
+1182 VGTTFRVELPL
-1193 GLHAELSE
+1193 GLHAATDE
-1201 RAEVAS
+1201 RAQAALGR